1 MDERRVE
8 ALEERVGRLET
19 AVEERSRKL
28 RYALR
33 RLNRLLADG
42 RTGVAGERGRSGAPP
57 TLEAP
62 FPSPMPAAATSHTS
76 PPEPSGEREE
86 DAASSRD
93 LSGSGEGGRFS
104 LPFDLGALRSGEWWL
119 NKVGI
124 ALLLF
129 GVAFLFKFSWD
140 QGWLQVLLTP
150 WIRVGLGL
158 AIGGALVYLG
168 LRVYEGRRAFGQ
180 VLLGG
185 GIGVFYITGFAVFQ
199 VLHLVPY
206 PVAYGFMVA
215 VTLLAFVLSLRQ
227 NEAVLSLIGT
237 LGGFAT
243 PLILYTEAGPLGGLV
258 LYASLILA
266 GACAV
271 YLFKEWRSL
280 LLVSFGGVWTV
291 LLLGTLSV
299 YPPEL
304 AARVDQ
310 RALQAGVVFGW
321 LALWLVPVA
330 REALR
335 SRDTSRWPLPEPRP
349 LARGP
354 FGDDGDI
361 LRSSALAHLLSA
373 ATPLVTLFLTQGIWD
388 MERGSLGWITLGMAA
403 AHALVS
409 AVLSRVEGGGRMYY
423 TQGLTAL
430 LLGTLALVLLLEGD
444 ALFFTLAAEATVLHL
459 VARRLSDRIVR
470 FEAHALFVAV
480 ALWLGGRL
488 ALGAL
493 ETSFVG
499 AENPA
504 FFNVRA
510 LVDLAAIT
518 LAAGASVAIE
528 SPAVRRVYRVLAH
541 AAVLGLLLRELIALP
556 DGDTLA
562 FVSWTLY
569 GVGLHLLSRRFP
581 AWGTV
586 VGAHLLSVVIGL
598 WLGVRLTG
606 GIVDPGSAA
615 TAVFTLQGL
624 ADLVVLLLAVPVSRL
639 SVTREVGTAYR
650 LAAHAALLAWIWRE
664 LSLLPDGDAYVTIAW
679 GLYAAGLLVIG
690 LRIDGV
696 ELVRGGMATLFLV
709 VTKLFLWDL
718 AGVEA
723 IWRVLLFLGF
733 GGLFLVLSYYLQAL
747 WRPDA
752 HNGTTGPSD
761 GV

>member
-1 MDERRVE
+1 MNERRVE
-8 ALEERVGRLET
+8 ALEERVGRLE
-19 AVEERSRKL
+19 ADVEEQGREL

-42 RTGVAGERGRSGAPP
+42 RMGVAGERGRVGASGVHPPLETASPSAAPVV
-57 TLEAP
+57 
-62 FPSPMPAAATSHTS
+62 PSSHTS
-76 PPEPSGEREE
+76 PPEEAGG
-86 DAASSRD
+86 SRG
-93 LSGSGEGGRFS
+93 LSGSGVGARFR
-104 LPFDLGALRSGEWWL
+104 LPFDLGGLRSGEWWL

-150 WIRVGLGL
+150 WVRVGLGL

-185 GIGVFYITGFAVFQ
+185 GIGVFYITGFAAFQ
-199 VLHLVPY
+199 VLRLLPY
-206 PVAYGFMVA
+206 PVAFGFMVA

-227 NEAVLSLIGT
+227 NEASLSLIGT

-243 PLILYTEAGPLGGLV
+243 PFVLYTEAGPLGGLV
-258 LYASLILA
+258 LYTSLILV
-266 GACAV
+266 GACAI
-271 YLFKEWRSL
+271 YLFKGWRSL

-291 LLLGTLSV
+291 LLLGYLSV

-310 RALQAGVVFGW
+310 RALQAGVIFGW

-330 REALR
+330 REALH
-335 SRDTSRWPLPEPRP
+335 SRDTSRWPLPEPGR
-349 LARGP
+349 LARTL
-354 FGDDGDI
+354 FGDDGAI
-361 LRSSALAHLLSA
+361 LRSNAPAHLLSV
-373 ATPLVTLFLTQGIWD
+373 ATPLVALFLTQGIWD
-388 MERGSLGWITLGMAA
+388 IQRGSLGWIALGMAA
-403 AHALVS
+403 AHGLVS
-409 AVLSRVEGGGRMYY
+409 AVLSRVESGGRMYY

-444 ALFFTLAAEATVLHL
+444 ALFFSLAAEAAVLHL
-459 VARRLSDRIVR
+459 VARRLSDRIVS
-470 FEAHALFVAV
+470 FEAHVLFAAV

-488 ALGAL
+488 ALGAV
-493 ETSFVG
+493 ENTFVG
-499 AENPA
+499 VETPA

-510 LVDLAAIT
+510 LVDLAAIA
-518 LAAGASVAIE
+518 LAAGVSVAIE
-528 SPAVRRVYRVLAH
+528 SPAVRRVYRILAH

-569 GVGLHLLSRRFP
+569 AVGLHLLSRRLP

-586 VGAHLLSVVIGL
+586 VGAHLLSVVVGL
-598 WLGVRLTG
+598 WLAARLAA
-606 GIVDPGSAA
+606 GIVDPGVAQ
-615 TAVFTLQGL
+615 TAVLNLQGL
-624 ADLVVLLLAVPVSRL
+624 ADLAVLLLALPISGL
-639 SVTREVGTAYR
+639 SLTRGAGTAYR
-650 LAAHAALLAWIWRE
+650 LAAHAALLAWFWRE
-664 LSLLPDGDAYVTIAW
+664 LSVLPNGDAYVTIAW
-679 GLYAAGLLVIG
+679 GLYAAGLLVTG
-690 LRIDGV
+690 LRIGGV

-709 VTKLFLWDL
+709 VAKLFLWDL

-752 HNGTTGPSD
+752 HNGTTGSSD